1 MLIKIE
7 IEGKSFAVAE
17 LDQRNPNIANRFYQM
32 LPFEAAANLWG
43 EEIYF
48 EIPLKNEDE
57 NTSPG
62 SVKGDVSYW
71 SPGNAFCIF
80 FGQTQPY
87 SPVNHLGKILEGLE
101 IFSNVKV
108 GDRIILNRK

>member
-1 MLIKIE
+1 MFIKIE
-7 IEGKSFAVAE
+7 IEGKDFAVAE
-17 LDQRNPNIANRFYQM
+17 LDQRNPNIANRIYQM
-32 LPFEAAANLWG
+32 LPIEADANLWG

-48 EIPLKNEDE
+48 EIPLRNEDE
-57 NTSPG
+57 NTSTD
-62 SVKGDVSYW
+62 SAKGDVSYW

-87 SPVNHLGKILEGLE
+87 SPVNHLGKILQGLE
-101 IFSNVKV
+101 IFWNVRA